1 MYSVIVVDDET
12 WILKLIRKI
21 VDWEALGFRV
31 MADASDGKTALQL
44 ITEQRPDLVI
54 TDIRMPGIDGI
65 GLIKATRELNID
77 SEFIIISG
85 YSDFEYARCA
95 VTYDA
100 FGYLLKPLGKEEFK
114 DVLRRVGERIG
125 EKRKL
130 QKKIEDSDTR
140 MLENDI
146 KQTISG
152 QNRNVSINVL
162 NAQYGTN
169 FKDGLFCAT
178 IFKQD
183 FSGRNSNNVYD
194 NSQYLRFLAEMK
206 EKYCAQ
212 FQEMVFF
219 SGMTDDQV
227 ILIINTKSHE
237 DTTIKRTLQNILAE
251 YEERADFTGVF
262 KLTICIGPRMEQFDA
277 ICESYGT
284 ASEAMKARAIL
295 GHGHVIDANE
305 AAHRITRVSNIIALK
320 DAKKLSQL
328 FDVFDADGA
337 ASAIADIFSSA
348 QQGYPG
354 NAVICHLAAYEIV
367 DVLLSSM
374 GRKGMQSCEGVPT
387 RQQAVFGIDSCVTEG
402 QIARYLV
409 QLLGE
414 FAVIHAKER
423 HDSGDQ
429 LISEIKAF
437 VADNYMSDISLDD
450 IARRVC
456 LNPTYV
462 SELFKK
468 KTGENFSKHLTD
480 FRIDIAKD
488 LLKDVR
494 YKIVDVSEKVGY
506 KDSKYFSR
514 LFKKRVGVNPT
525 DYRKLYV

>member
-21 VDWEALGFRV
+21 VDWESLGFQV

-44 ITEQRPDLVI
+44 IRDLKPDLVI
-54 TDIRMPGIDGI
+54 TDIRMPGLDGI
-65 GLIKATRELNID
+65 GLIKATRELDID

-114 DVLRRVGERIG
+114 DVLQRVGERIG
-125 EKRKL
+125 KKRKL
-130 QKKIEDSDTR
+130 QKKIVESDTR
-140 MLENDI
+140 MLENDV

-152 QNRNVSINVL
+152 KKRDVSISVL
-162 NAQYGTN
+162 NAQYGTK
-169 FKDGLFCAT
+169 FEDGVFCAI

-183 FSGRNSNNVYD
+183 FRKSERTYD
-194 NSQYLRFLAEMK
+194 NSQYLRFLAAMK
-206 EKYCAQ
+206 EKYGAQ

-227 ILIINTKSHE
+227 ILIINTKS
-237 DTTIKRTLQNILAE
+237 DADAMIKAALQNILAE
-251 YEERADFTGVF
+251 YEARDDFIDVF
-262 KLTICIGPRMEQFDA
+262 KLTICIGPRLAHFGA
-277 ICESYGT
+277 ISESYST
-284 ASEAMKARAIL
+284 AAEAMKARAIL

-320 DAKKLSQL
+320 DEKKLSQL
-328 FDVFDADGA
+328 FDVFDVDGT
-337 ASAIADIFSSA
+337 ASAIADIFGLA
-348 QQGYPG
+348 QREYPG

-367 DVLLSSM
+367 DLLLSSM
-374 GRKGMQSCEGVPT
+374 GKKGMQLCDGVPT
-387 RQQAVFGIDSCVTEG
+387 RQQAVFGIDNCVTEG

-409 QLLGE
+409 HLLGE
-414 FAVIHAKER
+414 FAGIHAKEK
-423 HDSGDQ
+423 HDGGDQ
-429 LISEIKAF
+429 LIFEIKTY

-450 IARRVC
+450 VAKRVC

-468 KTGENFSKHLTD
+468 KTGENFSKHLID
-480 FRIDIAKD
+480 FRIEMAKD

-494 YKIVDVSEKVGY
+494 YKIVDVSEMVGY